1 LATLKNYAFQLWGV
15 HRVTCEKLGLSIAGS
30 TAEDRAIVVST
41 DMTMACL
48 IKALTDKGVLTDPEL
63 AAVFTSLRN
72 AAIPPLAVSIARDE
86 EGTPPPDPD
95 LGA

>member
-1 LATLKNYAFQLWGV
+1 MQLWGV
-15 HRVTCEKLGLSIAGS
+15 HRVTCEKLGMSIAGS
-30 TAEDRAIVVST
+30 SVDDRAIVVST

-72 AAIPPLAVSIARDE
+72 ATLPRLATTVPSDE

-95 LGA
+95 LGT